1 MPPKGWRK
9 NADGNYPQPNKDAD
23 YVSIDEILFPRS
35 IIQKLAKDI
44 INAEESDSGQMLMA
58 KDSLLALQRSAT
70 VFVSHMMFHAK
81 SISKE
86 QDRKTVNAQDI
97 ISALEKS
104 EYSGF
109 IPEVKHKLTLYD
121 KEAEVRKKKKAEK
134 STDDNLNMESEQKR
148 LKTDSEEPKPVNN
161 NKSDNSDE
169 EEEEYEEE
177 DIAEQDK
184 NNTHEAEENSN
195 NDDDDD
201 DEEEEQQQQQQNE
214 QLNNP
219 ISALSKEDDEL
230 QGNVSEHEDNTEPRD
245 DDTNDADNADED

>member
-44 INAEESDSGQMLMA
+44 INTEESDSGQMLMA

-134 STDDNLNMESEQKR
+134 TAGDNSNMESEQKR

-169 EEEEYEEE
+169 EEEE
-177 DIAEQDK
+177 DITEQDK
-184 NNTHEAEENSN
+184 TNTNEVEENN
-195 NDDDDD
+195 NNNDDDDDD
-201 DEEEEQQQQQQNE
+201 DEEEEQQQQQNE

-230 QGNVSEHEDNTEPRD
+230 QGNLSEPEDNTEPRD
-245 DDTNDADNADED
+245 DNTNDADNADD